1 MVKKRIIK
9 YAVPY
14 LPMIFLAI
22 VLLFAQANLDLSL
35 PDYLSDI
42 VDTGIQQQG
51 IESTVPLGIRETEMH
66 KLELFMTPEEETL
79 IKGNYS
85 LITNTSQNYEE
96 YLEEYPILVN
106 ESIYVLSNASKSDIE
121 GLEPAMAE
129 LMTVVFSLNQIYNAT
144 QHNVTIDTGMDL
156 GFDLTMF
163 PTESSF
169 YQFLEFV
176 VDPANRTVM
185 REGIVENFSA
195 LGETMLNQIAIV
207 AVIAEYEAIGVDI
220 DNIELMFILKSG
232 GIMLL
237 FTLLSV
243 IATVT
248 VGFLAAK
255 TSAGM
260 AQKIRADVF
269 EQVENF
275 SSAEFDSFSTA
286 SLITRSTNDVTQIQ
300 MMVFII
306 VRMVFYAPIMGI
318 GGVIR
323 ALDKASSMWWIVGIA
338 VLLLI
343 LLILT
348 VFIVAFPK
356 FKIVQKL
363 IDRLNL
369 VSRENLSGM
378 MVIRAFNMQKN
389 EEERFENANRDL
401 TKVSLFINR
410 IMVIMMPMMMLIMN
424 VLTLAI
430 IWYGSHE
437 VADGTMQVGDMI
449 AFLQYAMQIVMAFLM
464 VTMMFII
471 LPRASVSVERIKEV
485 LNTEPSI
492 KDIQNP
498 KQFASPFEGKIEFRD
513 VSFRY
518 PNAEKDILH
527 NISFTAHP
535 GQMTAFIGATG
546 SGKSTIVN
554 LIPRFYEASKGSILI
569 DGINI
574 QEVTQHDL
582 REKLGYVPQKNT
594 LFSGTI
600 ESNLLY
606 ANENAT
612 QEELKNAIIT
622 AQAAEFVFAKDQGMS
637 LAISQGGTNV
647 SGGQKQRLSIARAL
661 LEQPPIYI
669 FDDSFSA
676 LDFKTD
682 AALRRALKQTT
693 GNSTLLI
700 VTQRVSTVMN
710 AEQIIVLDEGRIIGK
725 GTHEQLLETCETYK
739 EIAVSQLA
747 LEGLS

>member
-1 MVKKRIIK
+1 MAKKRIIK

-14 LPMIFLAI
+14 LPMILLAI

-51 IESTVPLGIRETEMH
+51 IENAVPLGIRESEMH
-66 KLELFMTPEEETL
+66 KLELFMTPDEETL
-79 IKGNYS
+79 IRGNYS
-85 LITNTSQNYEE
+85 LITNASSNYEE
-96 YLEEYPILVN
+96 YLEDYPVLVN
-106 ESIYVLSNASKSDIE
+106 ESIFVLSDVSKSDIE
-121 GLEPAMAE
+121 ELEPVMKE
-129 LMTVVFSLNQIYNAT
+129 LMTVVFSLKQIYNPNMT
-144 QHNVTIDTGMDL
+144 EEMRTEL
-156 GFDLTMF
+156 GINTTLF
-163 PTESSF
+163 PTESILFQALSF
-169 YQFLEFV
+169 MPLE
-176 VDPANRTVM
+176 NRTAM

-195 LGETMLNQIAIV
+195 LGEMMLNQV
-207 AVIAEYEAIGVDI
+207 AVVSVIAEYKAIGVDL
-220 DNIELMFILKSG
+220 DNMELMYILKLG

-243 IATVT
+243 ISTIT
-248 VGFLAAK
+248 VGFLAAR
-255 TSAGM
+255 TSA
-260 AQKIRADVF
+260 AVARDIRKDVF
-269 EQVENF
+269 TRVEEF

-286 SLITRSTNDVTQIQ
+286 SLITRSTNDVLQIQ
-300 MMVFII
+300 MMVFIV

-338 VLLLI
+338 VLVLIGLI
-343 LLILT
+343 LL
-348 VFIVAFPK
+348 VFAIAFPK
-356 FKIVQKL
+356 FKIYQKL

-378 MVIRAFNMQKN
+378 MVIRAFNMQKY
-389 EEERFENANRDL
+389 EEDRFKVANRDL
-401 TKVSLFINR
+401 TNVSLFINR
-410 IMVIMMPMMMLIMN
+410 VMVIMMPFMMLIMN
-424 VLTLAI
+424 LLTIAI

-437 VADGTMQVGDMI
+437 VADGFIQVGDMI

-464 VTMMFII
+464 LTMMFII
-471 LPRASVSVERIKEV
+471 LPRAAVSAERIKEV

-492 KDIQNP
+492 KDTQNP
-498 KQFASPFEGKIEFRD
+498 KQFESPFEGKIEFRD

-527 NISFTAHP
+527 NISFTANP

-554 LIPRFYEASKGSILI
+554 LIPRFYEVTNGSILI
-569 DGINI
+569 DGIKI

-582 REKLGYVPQKNT
+582 REKIGYVPQKNT

-612 QEELKNAIIT
+612 QEELKNAITT
-622 AQAAEFVFAKDQGMS
+622 AQAAEFVFTKDEGMS

-661 LEQPPIYI
+661 LEHPPIYI

-725 GTHEQLLETCETYK
+725 GTHKQLLETCETYK

-747 LEGLS
+747 LEEGLS

>member
-1 MVKKRIIK
+1 MAKKRIIK
-9 YAVPY
+9 YAIPY
-14 LPMIFLAI
+14 LPMVFIAI
-22 VLLFAQANLDLSL
+22 VLLFAQANFDLSL

-51 IESTVPLGIRETEMH
+51 IENAVPIGIRESEMD

-85 LITNTSQNYEE
+85 LINSNSSNYED
-96 YLEEYPILVN
+96 YLEDYPALVN
-106 ESIYVLSNASKSDIE
+106 ESIFVLSNASKSDIE
-121 GLEPAMAE
+121 ELEPVMAE
-129 LMTVVFSLNQIYNAT
+129 LMTVVFSVKQIFANPNIT
-144 QHNVTIDTGMDL
+144 ETSGMDL
-156 GFDLTMF
+156 GFDLTYF
-163 PTESSF
+163 PNEAIF
-169 YQFLEFV
+169 FQFLKYNV
-176 VDPANRTVM
+176 SLSNRTVM
-185 REGIVENFSA
+185 REGIIENFSA
-195 LGETMLNQIAIV
+195 LGEMMLNQIAVV
-207 AVIAEYEAIGVDI
+207 AVIAEYETIGVDL
-220 DNIELMFILKSG
+220 DNIELMYILKSG

-243 IATVT
+243 MSTII
-248 VGFLAAK
+248 VGFLAAR
-255 TSAGM
+255 TSAAM
-260 AQKIRADVF
+260 ARDIRKDVF

-318 GGVIR
+318 GGIIR

-343 LLILT
+343 CLILM
-348 VFIVAFPK
+348 VFLVAFPK

-363 IDRLNL
+363 IDRINL

-378 MVIRAFNMQKN
+378 MVIRAFNMQKT
-389 EEERFENANRDL
+389 EENRFENANRDL

-410 IMVIMMPMMMLIMN
+410 VMVIMMPLMMLIMN

-430 IWYGSHE
+430 IWYGSIE
-437 VADGTMQVGDMI
+437 VSDGVMQVGDMI

-464 VTMMFII
+464 LTMMFII
-471 LPRASVSVERIKEV
+471 LPRAAVSVERIKEV

-492 KDIQNP
+492 RDTSNP

-518 PNAEKDILH
+518 PNAKEDILR

-554 LIPRFYEASKGSILI
+554 MIPRFYEVTNGSILI

-582 REKLGYVPQKNT
+582 REKIGYVPQRGT

-606 ANENAT
+606 ANENASE
-612 QEELKNAIIT
+612 EELKNAITT
-622 AQAAEFVFAKDQGMS
+622 AQAAEFVFTKDEGMS
-637 LAISQGGTNV
+637 LVISQGGTNV

-682 AALRRALKQTT
+682 AALRKALKQTT
-693 GNSTLLI
+693 GDSTLLI